1 MFGCR
6 VGSSEPKVE
15 RRMRQRRHRLAI
27 PAAAAVRNPQLGVSV
42 VGVDRLSALHVA
54 SVPTADELTTPDI
67 WSVRLVMLCES
78 PVTAG
83 NRIS

>member
-6 VGSSEPKVE
+6 VGSSGSKVE

-42 VGVDRLSALHVA
+42 GVDRLSALHVA
-54 SVPTADELTTPDI
+54 SVPTADELTTTDI